1 MRKVRR
7 LMKDEGLDMG
17 RLDAILI
24 THEHLDHIR
33 FLGTYCKYL
42 RPSVCAPRKLH
53 GVLAAHIFTKDHI
66 ASCRKVMEPGV
77 WNDVGGFEVRW
88 FEVPHDAAQT
98 VGYAVR
104 AEGHT
109 VVIMTDLEHV
119 TSEAFALACEA
130 DTVIIESNYDLEM
143 LQNGPYTPE
152 LKRRIL
158 EEGHLSNAACA
169 DAIRRIWHPGLR
181 NLFLCHLSGNN
192 NTPQKA
198 YDSAASALESIGVEK
213 GTVHLRTLDRGKAS
227 PLITL

>member
-1 MRKVRR
+1 MRRVRR
-7 LMKDEGLDMG
+7 LMCDAGLDIS
-17 RLDAILI
+17 RLKAILV

-42 RPSVCAPRKLH
+42 HPMVCAPRKLH
-53 GVLAAHIFTKDHI
+53 GVLASHIFTRDYI
-66 ASCRKVMEPGV
+66 APCRNVLEADA
-77 WNDVGGFEVRW
+77 WTAVGGFHVRW

-104 AEGHT
+104 SEGHML
-109 VVIMTDLEHV
+109 VIMTDLEHV
-119 TSEAFALACEA
+119 TPEAFALAGEA

-143 LQNGPYTPE
+143 LRNGPYTPE

-158 EEGHLSNAACA
+158 EEGHMSNDACA
-169 DAIRRIWHPGLR
+169 EAIRKIWHPGLR

-192 NTPQKA
+192 NTPRKA
-198 YDSAASALESIGVEK
+198 YDSAAAALESLGVEK
-213 GTVHLRTLDRGKAS
+213 GTVNLRTLDRGKAG

>member
-42 RPSVCAPRKLH
+42 RPLVCAPRKLH

-119 TSEAFALACEA
+119 TSEAFDLAAGA
-130 DTVIIESNYDLEM
+130 DTVIIESNYDLDM